1 MDVNEYREK
10 LIQIF
15 IETGNEH
22 LLIYIPKPT
31 DEDLAVLKD
40 LLIDEE

>member
-22 LLIYIPKPT
+22 LITYIPKPT
-31 DEDLAVLKD
+31 DEDLVVLKD
-40 LLIDEE
+40 LLMAEE